1 MSFFRSILL
10 PFALFLVWTTF
21 AFLDLRSSDGN
32 TALLKKG
39 TSVLYETYKN
49 MPIHCGAI
57 PKIEICL
64 DGALNSSQEISVL
77 FGNSQ
82 LHAVNNISKASRL
95 IALRL
100 FLNGRDKNEHIFTVS
115 YGNANFEEISWSLEK
130 ILSRSRLKR
139 IYISSVFDDMR
150 EVGLRPEMLNNDE
163 EMVLKKIKDSNINF
177 LPEIDMQDISE
188 SAIEKFFT
196 DTPVWNTRHELKYR
210 INVNLRSI
218 RNKVFGIT
226 PETKRKVLPYAY
238 ARNLKFYEEILQSAL
253 DNNIEAI
260 VYIAPLLPDNEIPYV
275 IEEYSQYKKD
285 METIALK
292 YKAKF
297 FNYESIVPYEA
308 WGLKQNTQLSNSLEK
323 DYMHFTEKGHEILS
337 NELIKE
343 TFGDK

>member
-1 MSFFRSILL
+1 MSLFRSILL
-10 PFALFLVWTTF
+10 PFSLFLVWTTF

-39 TSVLYETYKN
+39 TSVLYETYKSI
-49 MPIHCGAI
+49 PIHCGAI
-57 PKIEICL
+57 PKIESCL
-64 DGALNSSQEISVL
+64 DGALNSSNEISVL

-82 LHAVNNISKASRL
+82 LHAVNDISENSRL

-100 FLNGRDKNEHIFTVS
+100 FLSAKDENEYIFTVS
-115 YGNANFEEISWSLEK
+115 YGNANFEEFSWSLQQ
-130 ILSRSRLKR
+130 ILSRSSLKR
-139 IYISSVFDDMR
+139 IYISGVFDDMR
-150 EVGLRPEMLNNDE
+150 EVGLRPDMLKNDE
-163 EMVLKKIKDSNINF
+163 EIVPKKNKDSNINF

-196 DTPVWNTRHELKYR
+196 DTPAWNTRHELKYR

-218 RNKVFGIT
+218 RNKFFGIT

-238 ARNLKFYEEILQSAL
+238 LRNLKFYEEILQSAL

-260 VYIAPLLPDNEIPYV
+260 VYIAPLLPDDEIPY
-275 IEEYSQYKKD
+275 IREEYSKYKKD
-285 METIALK
+285 MKNIALK

-297 FNYESIVPYEA
+297 LNFESIVPYEA

-343 TFGDK
+343 TFGDN